1 MWKEEGRKEEV
12 KGGSQGRFLVVSV
25 RDGERERDSRKTG
38 QRREF
43 KNFAVDANGDAG
55 LD

>member
-1 MWKEEGRKEEV
+1 MWKEEGRRKCRE
-12 KGGSQGRFLVVSV
+12 GRFLVVSV
-25 RDGERERDSRKTG
+25 RDGERRKTG

-43 KNFAVDANGDAG
+43 KNFAVDASGDAG